1 MNEDDFEIGSCSHSE
16 LMALLDSDDI
26 QPGSTAGYQTC
37 KTIYLFHPLGGKMVD
52 RPIKMA
58 MNESR
63 TVHISQAY
71 GIEQR
76 LRDAFEREWK
86 ALGADRHIAN
96 AARISRIYGV
106 SAIAMLVDNQEPSS
120 AVDYRTLYKHN
131 VTFNILDPL
140 NTAGSIVLNQD
151 PNAQDFQKVEGIR
164 VAGKPYHKSRC
175 VVQQNEDPIYLAYN
189 SAAFGFTG
197 RSVYQRA
204 LFPLKSFIQTM
215 RTDDMV
221 AVKGGLLVTKI
232 KGPSSVVNN
241 MMQKLSGIKRMMLKR
256 GKTGEVLQIGDG
268 DNIESIDL
276 SNLEKPLDSARKH
289 ILENVAAAADMPA
302 IILNSETF
310 AQGFGEGTED
320 ARAVAVYIDN
330 IREWLDQLY
339 AFFIRVCQYR
349 AWSIEFFQSLRAD
362 FPDLKNT
369 YSLYF
374 ASWINNFEYR
384 WPPSLKEPDS
394 EKVKVDETRFK
405 AIVSMLEV
413 LLPQVNTDDENRALL
428 IEWAQANANANENLF
443 PQRLDLDI
451 DSLKANR
458 PEQPRD
464 EEPGGGMML

>member
-1 MNEDDFEIGSCSHSE
+1 MNEDDIAIGSCSPE
-16 LMALLDSDDI
+16 LITLLDSDDI
-26 QPGSTAGYQTC
+26 QPGMSAGYQTC

-86 ALGADRHIAN
+86 ALGADKHIAN

-151 PNAQDFQKVEGIR
+151 PNAQDFQKVDGIR

-221 AVKGGLLVTKI
+221 SVKGGLLVTKI
-232 KGPSSVVNN
+232 QGPSSVVNN

-256 GKTGEVLQIGDG
+256 GKTGEVLQIGANDS
-268 DNIESIDL
+268 IESIDL
-276 SNLEKPLDSARKH
+276 SNLEKPLDSSRNH
-289 ILENVAAAADMPA
+289 ILENIAAAADMPA

-320 ARAVAVYIDN
+320 ARSVAVYIDN
-330 IREWLDQLY
+330 IREWLEPLY
-339 AFFIRVCQYR
+339 DYFIRICQYR
-349 AWSIEFFQSLRAD
+349 AWSIEFFNSLRAD

-428 IEWAQANANANENLF
+428 IEWAQTNANANESLF

>member
-1 MNEDDFEIGSCSHSE
+1 MNEDDIALGSCSPE
-16 LMALLDSDDI
+16 LITLLDSDDI
-26 QPGSTAGYQTC
+26 QPGMSAGYETC
-37 KTIYLFHPLGGKMVD
+37 KAIYLFHPLGGKMVD

-58 MNESR
+58 MNEPR
-63 TVHISQAY
+63 TIHISQAY
-71 GIEQR
+71 GIESR
-76 LRDAFEREWK
+76 LSDAFEREWK
-86 ALGADRHIAN
+86 ALGADKHIAN

-106 SAIAMLVDNQEPSS
+106 SAAAMLVDNQEPSS

-151 PNAQDFQKVEGIR
+151 PNAKEFQKVEGIR

-232 KGPSSVVNN
+232 AGAGAVVNKV
-241 MMQKLSGIKRMMLKR
+241 MQALGGIKRMMLKR
-256 GKTGEVLQIGDG
+256 GKTGEVLQIGPQD
-268 DNIESIDL
+268 DISSIDL
-276 SNLEKPLDSARKH
+276 SNLEKPLDSARNH
-289 ILENVAAAADMPA
+289 ILENIAAAADMPA

-320 ARAVAVYIDN
+320 ARSVAVYIDN
-330 IREWLDQLY
+330 IREWLEPLY
-339 AFFIRVCQYR
+339 DYFIRICQYR

-362 FPDLKNT
+362 FPELQNT
-369 YSLYF
+369 YSVYF

-384 WPPSLKEPDS
+384 WPSSLKEPES
-394 EKVKVDETRFK
+394 EKVKVDEIRFK
-405 AIVSMLEV
+405 AIVSMMEV
-413 LLPQVNTDDENRALL
+413 LLPQTNTDDENRALL
-428 IEWAQANANANENLF
+428 IEWAQNNANANESLF
-443 PQRLDLDI
+443 PHRLDLDI

-458 PEQPRD
+458 PQQPQG

>member
-1 MNEDDFEIGSCSHSE
+1 MNEDDIAIGSCSPE
-16 LMALLDSDDI
+16 LITLLDSDDI
-26 QPGSTAGYQTC
+26 QPGMSAGYQTC

-58 MNESR
+58 MNEPR

-86 ALGADRHIAN
+86 ALGADKHIAN

-151 PNAQDFQKVEGIR
+151 PNAQDFQKVDGIR

-221 AVKGGLLVTKI
+221 SVKGGLLVTKI
-232 KGPSSVVNN
+232 QGPSSVVNN

-256 GKTGEVLQIGDG
+256 GKTGEVLQIGANDS
-268 DNIESIDL
+268 IESIDL
-276 SNLEKPLDSARKH
+276 SNLEKPLDSSRNH
-289 ILENVAAAADMPA
+289 ILENIAAAADMPA

-320 ARAVAVYIDN
+320 ARSVAVYIDN
-330 IREWLDQLY
+330 IREWLEPLY
-339 AFFIRVCQYR
+339 DYFIRICQYR

-384 WPPSLKEPDS
+384 WPSSLKEPES
-394 EKVKVDETRFK
+394 EKVKVDEIRFK

-413 LLPQVNTDDENRALL
+413 LLPQTNTDDKNRALL
-428 IEWAQANANANENLF
+428 IEWAQTNANANESLF

-451 DSLKANR
+451 DSLKVNR
-458 PEQPRD
+458 PQPPQG